1 LKKLSLPGPKKF
13 SLIKKTEH
21 AYIIIMNNLKNIKVG
36 SKVKLVDNDF
46 FLGYN
51 PLAKYKVVEI
61 IQKPW
66 LFGTVSTWFR
76 VSYNS
81 LGKKEEEIFPLWAV
95 ELA

>member
-21 AYIIIMNNLKNIKVG
+21 AYIKSMNNLKNIKVG
-36 SKVKLVDNDF
+36 SKVKLVDKEF

-66 LFGTVSTWFR
+66 ILGVVSTWVR
-76 VSYNS
+76 VSYKS
-81 LGKKEEEIFPLWAV
+81 LGKKEEDIFPLWAV

>member
-1 LKKLSLPGPKKF
+1 
-13 SLIKKTEH
+13 
-21 AYIIIMNNLKNIKVG
+21 MNNLKNIKVG
-36 SKVKLVDNDF
+36 SKVKLVDNEF
-46 FLGYN
+46 FFGYN

-66 LFGTVSTWFR
+66 VLGLVSTWVR

-81 LGKKEEEIFPLWAV
+81 LGKKEEDTFPLWAV

>member
-1 LKKLSLPGPKKF
+1 
-13 SLIKKTEH
+13 
-21 AYIIIMNNLKNIKVG
+21 MNNLKNIKVG
-36 SKVKLVDNDF
+36 SKVKLVDKEF

-66 LFGTVSTWFR
+66 ILGLVSTWVR
-76 VSYNS
+76 VSYKT
-81 LGKKEEEIFPLWAV
+81 LGKKEEEIFPLCAV

>member
-1 LKKLSLPGPKKF
+1 MGLSLPRPKKF
-13 SLIKKTEH
+13 SPLIKTEL

-36 SKVKLVDNDF
+36 SKVKLVDKEF

-66 LFGTVSTWFR
+66 ILGLVSTWVR
-76 VSYNS
+76 VSYKS